1 MRFRTLRCLLL
12 QGVDQSDSKAA
23 EWFLLSALQGHPPAQ
38 FNLGYMYDHSRG
50 VRHSKKEAC
59 RWYTLAAQQGHT
71 GAETNLSILEEDNH
85 DDVLEL
91 ELPAAPAVQ
100 NQASKSRFCV
110 DAAEAPL
117 PLPPPEQ
124 QRWFSRLKGAMTNLL
139 TGPQMVYSPRYG
151 GPRAA
156 ARRVAERRRAQG
168 SLGAF

>member
-1 MRFRTLRCLLL
+1 M
-12 QGVDQSDSKAA
+12 DQSDSKAA

-59 RWYTLAAQQGHT
+59 RWYALAVQQGHT

-85 DDVLEL
+85 DDFREPD
-91 ELPAAPAVQ
+91 LPVAPTVQDQTTSRSVDTAAGT
-100 NQASKSRFCV
+100 
-110 DAAEAPL
+110 PL

-124 QRWFSRLKGAMTNLL
+124 QRWFSRLKGAMANLL
-139 TGPQMVYSPRYG
+139 TGPQSVYSPRYG